1 MEKGKCMLKLWWKI
15 IYLAALGTLILN
27 TYTMVHMDS
36 SQRRL
41 WKSKIRM
48 IEKIEQEHPQDVGTV
63 EVWDGEKK
71 RVYYGLVTI
80 GNDGSNGERVRVML
94 DGVLRSEEQCELKD
108 GTYDKGCA
116 HCLGICRRGGMCRS
130 ESGGIPAGKV

>member
-80 GNDGSNGERVRVML
+80 VNDGSNGEKVSITL
-94 DGVLRSEEQCELKD
+94 DGVLRSEKKCE
-108 GTYDKGCA
+108 
-116 HCLGICRRGGMCRS
+116 
-130 ESGGIPAGKV
+130 

>member
-80 GNDGSNGERVRVML
+80 GNERM
-94 DGVLRSEEQCELKD
+94 VLMIKVALIVL
-108 GTYDKGCA
+108 GFAAGAACA
-116 HCLGICRRGGMCRS
+116 AVEAAAFQQEKYRN
-130 ESGGIPAGKV
+130 

>member
-1 MEKGKCMLKLWWKI
+1 
-15 IYLAALGTLILN
+15 
-27 TYTMVHMDS
+27 MDS

-94 DGVLRSEEQCELKD
+94 DGVLDVYKRQVHTLPPTIKYNKSRVYTLQSNFC
-108 GTYDKGCA
+108 
-116 HCLGICRRGGMCRS
+116 GI
-130 ESGGIPAGKV
+130 

>member
-1 MEKGKCMLKLWWKI
+1 
-15 IYLAALGTLILN
+15 
-27 TYTMVHMDS
+27 MVHMDS

-48 IEKIEQEHPQDVGTV
+48 IEKIEQEHPQDVALRAKAEKYAKIIGKTLIYAV

-94 DGVLRSEEQCELKD
+94 DGVLRSEEKCE
-108 GTYDKGCA
+108 
-116 HCLGICRRGGMCRS
+116 
-130 ESGGIPAGKV
+130 

>member
-48 IEKIEQEHPQDVGTV
+48 IEKIEQEHPQDVGMV

-94 DGVLRSEEQCELKD
+94 DGVLRSEEKCE
-108 GTYDKGCA
+108 
-116 HCLGICRRGGMCRS
+116 
-130 ESGGIPAGKV
+130 

>member
-1 MEKGKCMLKLWWKI
+1 MEKEKCMLKLWWKI

-80 GNDGSNGERVRVML
+80 GNDGSNFDDRH
-94 DGVLRSEEQCELKD
+94 QCTGRRRKSGYSND
-108 GTYDKGCA
+108 IPWSYSGT
-116 HCLGICRRGGMCRS
+116 L
-130 ESGGIPAGKV
+130 

>member
-71 RVYYGLVTI
+71 RVY
-80 GNDGSNGERVRVML
+80 
-94 DGVLRSEEQCELKD
+94 
-108 GTYDKGCA
+108 TYDKGCA
-116 HCLGICRRGGMCRS
+116 PCLGICRRSGMCRS

>member
-1 MEKGKCMLKLWWKI
+1 MYAETVVEDHLSGCTGDIDIK
-15 IYLAALGTLILN
+15 YLYDGAYG
-27 TYTMVHMDS
+27 
-36 SQRRL
+36 QQPEEL

-94 DGVLRSEEQCELKD
+94 DGVLRSEEKCE
-108 GTYDKGCA
+108 
-116 HCLGICRRGGMCRS
+116 
-130 ESGGIPAGKV
+130 

>member
-94 DGVLRSEEQCELKD
+94 DGVLRSEENVNERMV
-108 GTYDKGCA
+108 THDKGCA
-116 HCLGICRRGGMCRS
+116 HCLGICRRGGHV
-130 ESGGIPAGKV
+130 PQ

>member
-48 IEKIEQEHPQDVGTV
+48 IEKIEQEHALGRDMKLLG
-63 EVWDGEKK
+63 
-71 RVYYGLVTI
+71 R
-80 GNDGSNGERVRVML
+80 
-94 DGVLRSEEQCELKD
+94 LRS
-108 GTYDKGCA
+108 
-116 HCLGICRRGGMCRS
+116 GMVRK
-130 ESGGIPAGKV
+130 SGYITVL

>member
-1 MEKGKCMLKLWWKI
+1 MYAETVVEDH
-15 IYLAALGTLILN
+15 YLAALGTLILN

-63 EVWDGEKK
+63 EVWDGEKSG
-71 RVYYGLVTI
+71 YIT
-80 GNDGSNGERVRVML
+80 
-94 DGVLRSEEQCELKD
+94 VL
-108 GTYDKGCA
+108 
-116 HCLGICRRGGMCRS
+116 
-130 ESGGIPAGKV
+130 

>member
-1 MEKGKCMLKLWWKI
+1 MGKGKCMLKLWWTVI
-15 IYLAALGTLILN
+15 CLAALGTLILN

-41 WKSKIRM
+41 WKSKIRVL
-48 IEKIEQEHPQDVGTV
+48 EKIEQEHPQDVGTV

-80 GNDGSNGERVRVML
+80 GNEGSNGERVSITL
-94 DGVLRSEEQCELKD
+94 DGVLRSEEKCE
-108 GTYDKGCA
+108 
-116 HCLGICRRGGMCRS
+116 
-130 ESGGIPAGKV
+130 